1 MPMNSMPF
9 SLGSLYSHDEIMVQL
24 KVGNSGGVR
33 VSTTKTKKVT
43 RAVLFSTSEQEANP
57 LENPYQDRTEGS
69 ILTYTGTGKI
79 GDQNLSGQNL
89 RLVQQCI
96 SFFPIY
102 VFSLLKHR
110 KSSGSPD
117 KRWRF
122 SGIYKYLDHFRENQ
136 TDLLGHNR
144 YAWIFKLVRLNI
156 GEAHPVLEPKIQSAI
171 AHAYADPML
180 SAQALL
186 ENSESILAKDL
197 DLAVTRMNELEPFA
211 FERFVKS
218 ALVASRFREVRV
230 TKKSSDGGVDVV
242 ARMPFSIWPIETQI
256 IHVQVKRWQRPV
268 GRREVAE
275 LRGSLIP
282 MALGVLITTGNYART
297 AISEAVR
304 PHMLPI
310 SLVDGHRLATVAIR
324 LNLEIS

>member
-1 MPMNSMPF
+1 MNPTPF
-9 SLGSLYSHDEIMVQL
+9 ALGSLYTHDEIMKQL
-24 KVGNSGGVR
+24 MVGNSGGIR
-33 VSTTKTKKVT
+33 VATTKHNKV
-43 RAVLFSTSEQEANP
+43 AHVVLFSTSEQEANP
-57 LENPYQDRTEGS
+57 LENPYQDRAEGA

-89 RLVQQCI
+89 RITQQSS

-117 KRWRF
+117 KRWRY
-122 SGIYKYLDHFRENQ
+122 SGIYKYLDHSRENQ
-136 TDLLGHNR
+136 TDLLGYNR
-144 YAWIFKLVRLNI
+144 NAWIFKLVRLNI
-156 GEAHPVLEPKIQSAI
+156 NEAHPVLEPMIVRAI
-171 AHAYADPML
+171 AHAYSDPML

-186 ENSESILAKDL
+186 EDSVSILAKDL
-197 DLAVTRMNELEPFA
+197 DGMVIRMNELEPFA

-242 ARMPFSIWPIETQI
+242 ARMPLSIWPIETQI

-282 MALGVLITTGNYART
+282 RALGVLITTGNYART
-297 AISEAVR
+297 AIAEAER